1 MKIIVA
7 GIGSELSSADARENL
22 EKVAGEDKDV
32 TTYGNFEDLSDQ
44 LNNLTRKVCRK

>member
-7 GIGSELSSADARENL
+7 GIGRKLSRDNL
-22 EKVAGEDKDV
+22 QMVAGKDGTV
-32 TTYGNFEDLSDQ
+32 LTYDDFETLNRQ

>member
-7 GIGSELSSADARENL
+7 GIGSELSSDDENL
-22 EKVAGEDKDV
+22 KKVAGEDKDV
-32 TTYGNFEDLSDQ
+32 TTYGNFGDLSDQ